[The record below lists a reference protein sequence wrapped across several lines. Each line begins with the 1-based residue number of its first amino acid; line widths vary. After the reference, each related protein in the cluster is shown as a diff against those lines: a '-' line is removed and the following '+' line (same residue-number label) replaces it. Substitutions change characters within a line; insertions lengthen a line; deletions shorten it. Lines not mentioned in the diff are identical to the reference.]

1 MKKILNVGWY
11 TANKV
16 VSTPF
21 YLAGLG
27 AAKELNKGV
36 KSALQ
41 GTYQLPYDFFNGV
54 VNNEGIWS
62 FAKGTSKTALGIGQ
76 SMIESPL
83 ETTLVLGAGLV
94 VGKALAWK
102 SERFRQYKRDEPLFK
117 EKYGIN

>member
-41 GTYQLPYDFFNGV
+41 GAYQLPYDFFNGV

-83 ETTLVLGAGLV
+83 ETTALLVGGIAI
-94 VGKALAWK
+94 GKVAAWK
-102 SERFRQYKRDEPLFK
+102 SERWRQYKRDEEIFK
-117 EKYGIN
+117 SKYGVK